1 MFSQFL
7 RLSPH
12 FAPALQLKRMLS
24 ANAEAPLNIECI
36 MEDADVRGKL
46 TREELEVI
54 CAPLFDR
61 FKAPIEKVGGAV
73 LAGEECR
80 GGGTACPCH
89 TVHTYSLTI
98 STLQALADAGMRPED
113 ISSVEIVGSSTRM
126 PGIAKIIED
135 VLGRVPSRTMNSKEC
150 VSRGCALQCA
160 MLSPVF
166 KVRMWGRG
174 YDPLTSVP
182 TYNTCQ

>member
-61 FKAPIEKVGGAV
+61 FKAPIEKVGGV
-73 LAGEECR
+73 DLAEVEGLR
-80 GGGTACPCH
+80 AHVIRFT
-89 TVHTYSLTI
+89 LTP
-98 STLQALADAGMRPED
+98 SPSPHFRLWP
-113 ISSVEIVGSSTRM
+113 TR
-126 PGIAKIIED
+126 A
-135 VLGRVPSRTMNSKEC
+135 
-150 VSRGCALQCA
+150 
-160 MLSPVF
+160 
-166 KVRMWGRG
+166 
-174 YDPLTSVP
+174 
-182 TYNTCQ
+182 